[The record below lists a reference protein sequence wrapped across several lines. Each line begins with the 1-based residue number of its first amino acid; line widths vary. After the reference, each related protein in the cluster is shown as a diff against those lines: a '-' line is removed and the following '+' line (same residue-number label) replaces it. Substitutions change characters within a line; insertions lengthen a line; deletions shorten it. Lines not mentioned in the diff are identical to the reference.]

1 MAHGEVEL
9 KVLQLVH
16 GVLGGVVEPTP
27 SWLLRPGIP
36 ECGDSWSLINRI
48 YHNLTSMILPETMPI
63 HERRRVDCVLKVDS
77 SAPRIIEVDE
87 KQHFNHYRA
96 RTLRLYSDAP
106 LAFDP
111 EVWIK
116 HSEARK
122 RLETGGFG
130 KPKPPLFPDDG
141 GRHRQRAF
149 RDALCDIVPLS
160 HGFAPTLRIAY
171 FEVLDW
177 LTSSDAAKR
186 MKDLLDRKLLLSSK
200 AKTTV

>member
-1 MAHGEVEL
+1 MASGEVER
-9 KVLQLVH
+9 KVLQLVYA
-16 GVLGGVVEPTP
+16 VLGGSVEPTP
-27 SWLLRPGIP
+27 SWLMRPGIA
-36 ECGDSWSLINRI
+36 ECGDAWSLICRI
-48 YHNLTSMILPETMPI
+48 YHDLTSMILPETMPE

-77 SAPRIIEVDE
+77 SAPRIEVDE

-96 RTLRLYSDAP
+96 GTLRLYLDAP

-116 HSEARK
+116 HSDAKK
-122 RLETGGFG
+122 RLETGGFS
-130 KPKPPLFPDDG
+130 KPKPPLFPGDG

-149 RDALCDIVPLS
+149 RDALCDIVPLC
-160 HGFAPTLRIAY
+160 HGFEPTLRIAY

-177 LTSSDAAKR
+177 LTSSDAPKR

-200 AKTTV
+200 AKTTA